1 MKRNLRRFIDSHA
14 TLSELSDGINMGSSN
29 SNDLEDNILELLDW
43 TDAES
48 TSGIW
53 LTRSLSQCLTDTKSR
68 SRPTRSLGQDRRE
81 V

>member
-1 MKRNLRRFIDSHA
+1 
-14 TLSELSDGINMGSSN
+14 MGSSN

-68 SRPTRSLGQDRRE
+68 SNSKTDAKSRSMSVSAVVRCRGGLR
-81 V
+81 